1 MCAASS
7 ETYSAAPTTSDGV
20 EIVRLNGP
28 GDVVV
33 SVAPKIGNNAYEFIV
48 NGKNALWFPFD
59 SVAEFAAAPELCGNP
74 LLAPWA
80 NRLDEHAF
88 FADGVRYE
96 LNRGIGNYLTDPAG
110 QPIHGLLLY
119 SSAWEVV
126 EVGSDSDS
134 AWVRSRLEFGRFPA
148 LMAQFPFAHSI
159 SVTYLLA
166 GTSLEVRTAVEN
178 HGAEPMPVSV
188 GFHPYFQLHD
198 SRRDEW
204 RVHLAADSLWEL
216 NERFTPTGATSPVT
230 DTFPGAADLPL
241 RGEFLDHVFGDLK
254 ADSDGWARFSVGG
267 AGRAPDGG
275 VRGRIPS
282 CRGLRTAW
290 RGTAIPLFRADVRH
304 HKRLQPGPPRA
315 VPAAS
320 SGAARRHLDGNV
332 PDLGA
337 GVLIQPGC
345 AEPTRRS

>member
-7 ETYSAAPTTSDGV
+7 GAYSAVPITADSV

-28 GDVVV
+28 DDVVV
-33 SVAPKIGNNAYEFIV
+33 SVAPKLGNNAYEFIV
-48 NGKNALWFPFD
+48 NGKNAFWFPFD

-80 NRLDEHAF
+80 NRLDDHAF
-88 FADGVRYE
+88 FAGGVRYE

-126 EVGSDSDS
+126 EAGSASDS
-134 AWVRSRLEFGRFPA
+134 AWVTSRLEFRRYPA

-159 SVTYLLA
+159 AVTYVLA
-166 GTSLEVRTAVEN
+166 GTSLEVRTEIEN
-178 HGAEPMPVSV
+178 QSAEPMPVSV

-204 RVHLAADSLWEL
+204 RVHLAAASLWEL

-230 DTFPGAADLPL
+230 DTFPRAEDLPL

-254 ADSDGWARFSVGG
+254 ADADGWARFSVGG
-267 AGRAPDGG
+267 AGERLTVAYGDGYPVAVVYAPRGEGQQFLCFEPMSGITNAFNLAHHGRYPQLPVVQPGDSWTGRYRIS
-275 VRGRIPS
+275 VRG
-282 CRGLRTAW
+282 
-290 RGTAIPLFRADVRH
+290 F
-304 HKRLQPGPPRA
+304 
-315 VPAAS
+315 
-320 SGAARRHLDGNV
+320 
-332 PDLGA
+332 
-337 GVLIQPGC
+337 
-345 AEPTRRS
+345 